1 MPQDDAT
8 WLNKSPALREKL
20 VAVGLIEPEPIPEKL
35 VIPTLEAFLDGYIER
50 QGASRKPAT
59 VAVWKQVV
67 ANLKEFMPEGIRI
80 NQITAGHAKEFHEKL
95 KAKGMATTTI
105 HKRIQFARQFMHDA
119 VDWKIIDE
127 NPFCKVKTQ
136 KSSVKVNEFV
146 PREVVDKLMKKANP
160 VWQVIL
166 GLSRYGGLRTPSE
179 TLSLRWEDIDW
190 ELNRMSIPEPKV
202 EHHEGRGIRSCPIFP
217 ELRPILDEAFEIFGD
232 KSDYVVAAPQ
242 YRAAANTAMGWKN
255 ANLRSE
261 MTRLLR
267 RAGVSGWPRLFHSMR
282 ASRQT
287 ELQREF
293 PLHVVC
299 SWLGNSPRIAQQSY
313 LLVTEDDF
321 AKAAGVH
328 RLVLPSS
335 SSESKESIKS
345 NESPRKCPVE
355 SITMSCGIW
364 STLKCLGIDPPTER
378 PSNTWRHLISSSLL
392 VLANASASKSKLT
405 NNTSTRPAG
414 NPSILFLTSGIR
426 AMQGPQFVAQ
436 K

>member
-1 MPQDDAT
+1 MR
-8 WLNKSPALREKL
+8 LHRS
-20 VAVGLIEPEPIPEKL
+20 LIE
-35 VIPTLEAFLDGYIER
+35 TYGGR
-50 QGASRKPAT
+50 
-59 VAVWKQVV
+59 
-67 ANLKEFMPEGIRI
+67 EGIREVGLLHSALAMP
-80 NQITAGHAKEFHEKL
+80 QSSFGGEFLHRDLFE
-95 KAKGMATTTI
+95 MAAAYLYHI
-105 HKRIQFARQFMHDA
+105 VQNHPF
-119 VDWKIIDE
+119 IDG

-179 TLSLRWEDIDW
+179 TLSLRWDDIDW
-190 ELNRMSIPEPKV
+190 EMNRMSIPEPKV
-202 EHHEGRGIRSCPIFP
+202 EHHQGRGIRSCPIFP

-313 LLVTEDDF
+313 LLVTEYDF
-321 AKAAGVH
+321 AKAAGVAK
-328 RLVLPSS
+328 VM
-335 SSESKESIKS
+335 
-345 NESPRKCPVE
+345 VE
-355 SITMSCGIW
+355 
-364 STLKCLGIDPPTER
+364 
-378 PSNTWRHLISSSLL
+378 
-392 VLANASASKSKLT
+392 V
-405 NNTSTRPAG
+405 
-414 NPSILFLTSGIR
+414 
-426 AMQGPQFVAQ
+426 
-436 K
+436 

>member
-1 MPQDDAT
+1 MASISTDKSGNRRILYFDENRKRRVLYIGKVSERDAEGVQRRVESMLAARILGNAIDRDDAR
-8 WLNKSPALREKL
+8 WLSESPTIREKL
-20 VAVGLIEPEPIPEKL
+20 ERLDLIPSGKL
-35 VIPTLEAFLDGYIER
+35 QIDRRCMSMEEFLDDYIER
-50 QGASRKPAT
+50 HGASRKPAT

-95 KAKGMATTTI
+95 KARGMATTTI

-146 PREVVDKLMKKANP
+146 PKEVVDKLMKKANP

-179 TLSLRWEDIDW
+179 TLSLRWDDIDW

-267 RAGVSGWPRLFHSMR
+267 RAGVSGWTRLFHSMR

-321 AKAAGVH
+321 SRAAGAK
-328 RLVLPSS
+328 
-335 SSESKESIKS
+335 KEG
-345 NESPRKCPVE
+345 RGDACR
-355 SITMSCGIW
+355 
-364 STLKCLGIDPPTER
+364 PPNGR
-378 PSNTWRHLISSSLL
+378 SQW
-392 VLANASASKSKLT
+392 
-405 NNTSTRPAG
+405 
-414 NPSILFLTSGIR
+414 
-426 AMQGPQFVAQ
+426 
-436 K
+436 

>member
-1 MPQDDAT
+1 MYRNKYDSVIDKSKLAWINSRARRMGFRRQDLDDVQQQVSIALLQFTFDPSKSNGASERTAITAVIDRQLRKIRRTRTRHVDRLGCSEDLPTDLQDNAIDRDDAR
-8 WLNKSPALREKL
+8 WLSESPTIREKL
-20 VAVGLIEPEPIPEKL
+20 ERLNLISSGKIAVDRKSMTMEE
-35 VIPTLEAFLDGYIER
+35 FLDDYIER
-50 QGASRKPAT
+50 QGKSRKPAT

-67 ANLKEFMPEGIRI
+67 ANLKEFMPAGIKI

-95 KAKGMATTTI
+95 KARGMATTTI

-127 NPFCKVKTQ
+127 NPFSKVRTQ
-136 KSSVKVNEFV
+136 RSTVKVNEFV

-160 VWQVIL
+160 VWKVIL

-190 ELNRMSIPEPKV
+190 EMNRRSIPEPKV

-232 KSDYVVAAPQ
+232 KSEYVVAAPQ

-255 ANLRSE
+255 SNLRTE

-321 AKAAGVH
+321 ARAAGV
-328 RLVLPSS
+328 
-335 SSESKESIKS
+335 
-345 NESPRKCPVE
+345 
-355 SITMSCGIW
+355 
-364 STLKCLGIDPPTER
+364 
-378 PSNTWRHLISSSLL
+378 
-392 VLANASASKSKLT
+392 A
-405 NNTSTRPAG
+405 
-414 NPSILFLTSGIR
+414 R
-426 AMQGPQFVAQ
+426 AMVKG
-436 K
+436 

>member
-1 MPQDDAT
+1 MASISTDKSGNRRILYFDENRKRRVLYIGKVSERDAEGVQRRVESMLAARILGNAIDRDDAR
-8 WLNKSPALREKL
+8 WLSESPTIREKL
-20 VAVGLIEPEPIPEKL
+20 ERLDLIPSGKIQIDRRCMSMEE
-35 VIPTLEAFLDGYIER
+35 FLDDYIER
-50 QGASRKPAT
+50 HGTSRKPAT

-95 KAKGMATTTI
+95 KARGMATTTI

-146 PREVVDKLMKKANP
+146 PRDVLDKLMKKANP

-179 TLSLRWEDIDW
+179 TLSLRWDDIDW

-217 ELRPILDEAFEIFGD
+217 ELRPILDEAFELFGD
-232 KSDYVVAAPQ
+232 KSEYVVAAPQ

-261 MTRLLR
+261 MMRLLR

-293 PLHVVC
+293 PIHVVC

-321 AKAAGVH
+321 ARAAGAKKVM
-328 RLVLPSS
+328 
-335 SSESKESIKS
+335 
-345 NESPRKCPVE
+345 VE
-355 SITMSCGIW
+355 G
-364 STLKCLGIDPPTER
+364 GF
-378 PSNTWRHLISSSLL
+378 
-392 VLANASASKSKLT
+392 
-405 NNTSTRPAG
+405 G
-414 NPSILFLTSGIR
+414 
-426 AMQGPQFVAQ
+426 
-436 K
+436 

>member
-1 MPQDDAT
+1 M
-8 WLNKSPALREKL
+8 E
-20 VAVGLIEPEPIPEKL
+20 E
-35 VIPTLEAFLDGYIER
+35 FLDDYIER
-50 QGASRKPAT
+50 HGASRKPAT

-67 ANLKEFMPEGIRI
+67 ANLKEFMPAGIRI

-95 KAKGMATTTI
+95 KARGMATTTI

-146 PREVVDKLMKKANP
+146 PRDVVDKLMKKANP

-179 TLSLRWEDIDW
+179 TLSLRWDDIDW

-232 KSDYVVAAPQ
+232 KSEYVVAAPQ
-242 YRAAANTAMGWKN
+242 YRAAANTAIGWKN
-255 ANLRSE
+255 SNLRTE

-267 RAGVSGWPRLFHSMR
+267 CAGVLGWPRLFYSMR

-287 ELQREF
+287 ELQRVF
-293 PLHVVC
+293 PIHVVC

-321 AKAAGVH
+321 AKAAGV
-328 RLVLPSS
+328 
-335 SSESKESIKS
+335 
-345 NESPRKCPVE
+345 RKV
-355 SITMSCGIW
+355 M
-364 STLKCLGIDPPTER
+364 
-378 PSNTWRHLISSSLL
+378 
-392 VLANASASKSKLT
+392 V
-405 NNTSTRPAG
+405 
-414 NPSILFLTSGIR
+414 
-426 AMQGPQFVAQ
+426 
-436 K
+436 

>member
-1 MPQDDAT
+1 MASISTDKSGNRRILYFDENRKRRVLYIGKVSERDAEGVQRRVESMLAARILGNAIDRDDAR
-8 WLNKSPALREKL
+8 WLSESPTIREKL
-20 VAVGLIEPEPIPEKL
+20 ERLDLIPSGKL
-35 VIPTLEAFLDGYIER
+35 QIDRRCMSMEEFLDDYIER
-50 QGASRKPAT
+50 HGASRKPAT

-95 KAKGMATTTI
+95 KARGMATTTI

-179 TLSLRWEDIDW
+179 TLSLRWDDIDW

-267 RAGVSGWPRLFHSMR
+267 RACVSPWPRLFHSMR

-321 AKAAGVH
+321 ARAAGAK
-328 RLVLPSS
+328 
-335 SSESKESIKS
+335 KEG
-345 NESPRKCPVE
+345 RGDACR
-355 SITMSCGIW
+355 
-364 STLKCLGIDPPTER
+364 PPNGR
-378 PSNTWRHLISSSLL
+378 SQW
-392 VLANASASKSKLT
+392 
-405 NNTSTRPAG
+405 
-414 NPSILFLTSGIR
+414 
-426 AMQGPQFVAQ
+426 
-436 K
+436 

>member
-1 MPQDDAT
+1 MASISTDKSGNRRILYFDENRKRRVLYIGKVSERDAEGVQRRVESMLAARILGNAIDRDDAR
-8 WLNKSPALREKL
+8 WLSESPTIREKL
-20 VAVGLIEPEPIPEKL
+20 ERLDLIPSGKL
-35 VIPTLEAFLDGYIER
+35 QIDRRCMSMEEFLDDYIER
-50 QGASRKPAT
+50 HGASRKPAT

-95 KAKGMATTTI
+95 KARGMATTTI

-179 TLSLRWEDIDW
+179 TLSLRWDDIDW

-267 RAGVSGWPRLFHSMR
+267 RAGVSGWTRLFHSMR

-321 AKAAGVH
+321 ARAAGAKKVM
-328 RLVLPSS
+328 
-335 SSESKESIKS
+335 
-345 NESPRKCPVE
+345 VE
-355 SITMSCGIW
+355 G
-364 STLKCLGIDPPTER
+364 
-378 PSNTWRHLISSSLL
+378 
-392 VLANASASKSKLT
+392 
-405 NNTSTRPAG
+405 
-414 NPSILFLTSGIR
+414 
-426 AMQGPQFVAQ
+426 
-436 K
+436 